1 MITPPKDILNQIN
14 VLLIDISS
22 NRVDNTENIRHT
34 LLEAKKEIAY
44 LRHHITTMSSVRPT
58 STEMSILQDKGL
70 ELGKLWQGEFYSP
83 PSPPSP

>member
-44 LRHHITTMSSVRPT
+44 LRHHITTMSSARPT
-58 STEMSILQDKGL
+58 STEMSIIQDKGL

-83 PSPPSP
+83 PPPPSP

>member
-14 VLLIDISS
+14 VLLIDIST

-44 LRHHITTMSSVRPT
+44 LRHHITAMSSARPT
-58 STEMSILQDKGL
+58 STEMSILQDTGL
-70 ELGKLWQGEFYSP
+70 EMGKIWQIAYGED
-83 PSPPSP
+83 